1 MHFCG
6 IWGKEQGKTTKKTI
20 KTIKNLF
27 MKKVFLSLVALL
39 VLGSVSADDQVLMT
53 INGKPIMASEFMYIY
68 QKNNQGTNAEQK
80 TMDDYVD
87 LFVNFKLKV
96 EEALSRGLDT
106 TAEYQKELA
115 GYRGQAA
122 AKYMTDSAA
131 FDSLVVM
138 SYQRMAHPR
147 RAAHI
152 TIQCPMN
159 SDEAA
164 TAEALAKIEAARE
177 RVVKGEDFSK
187 VALEVSTDP
196 GVQENQGE
204 LGWITPFRYVY
215 AFEDAVYT
223 TPVGEVTPIFRSG
236 YGFHIA
242 LVEEEGV
249 FKEVKASHI
258 MKMVPQN
265 NEAAVESQ
273 RLVLD
278 SIYRRFIEGESF
290 RDLARECSDDKGS
303 AVKGGELGWFG
314 QGMMVKPFEDA
325 VMGMK
330 VPSVCKPIRSR
341 FGWHIILKEGERNI
355 QPLEE
360 IRSQIERNVTRDERS
375 KQMEVSF
382 IKKAR
387 QEYNLP
393 ATMTD
398 NEVKEYANLHLE
410 EKYPEFN
417 ALVREY
423 HDGILLFDVSLEE
436 VWDKAAKD
444 SIGLENYF
452 KAHKNQYKWDAPRFK
467 GYLLSCQNEAVA
479 TVAKQIVKNAQ
490 PDSVQSYLK
499 QRLNTDSTT
508 VVTCIYG
515 LWAEGQSASIDKYVF
530 GKKDAKVKENEALPV
545 VTTMGKKIKRP
556 ETYMDVRNQVTTDY
570 QDYLEQQWVKS
581 LRAKYPVEINNEVLN
596 ELKQQVSAR

>member
-1 MHFCG
+1 
-6 IWGKEQGKTTKKTI
+6 
-20 KTIKNLF
+20 
-27 MKKVFLSLVALL
+27 MKKFIFSIATLFIAMSAVAE
-39 VLGSVSADDQVLMT
+39 DQVLMT
-53 INGKPIMASEFMYIY
+53 INGKPVMASEFMYIY
-68 QKNNQGTNAEQK
+68 QKNSQGTNAEQK
-80 TMDDYVD
+80 TMGEYVD

-106 TAEYQKELA
+106 TAEYKKELA
-115 GYRGQAA
+115 GYRAQAA

-138 SYQRMAHPR
+138 SYQRMSHPR

-159 SDEAA
+159 SNDSV
-164 TAEALAKIEAARE
+164 TAVAMAKIEAARE
-177 RVVKGEDFSK
+177 RVVKGEDFGK

-196 GVQENQGE
+196 GVKENQGE

-215 AFEDAVYT
+215 SFEDAVYN

-242 LVEEEGV
+242 LVEEEGE
-249 FKEVKASHI
+249 FKEVRASHI
-258 MKMVPQN
+258 MKMVPQDN
-265 NEAAVESQ
+265 QQAVEKQ
-273 RLVLD
+273 KQVLD
-278 SIYRRFIEGESF
+278 SIYLRFLYGESF
-290 RDLARECSDDKGS
+290 ADLARECSDDKGS
-303 AVKGGELGWFG
+303 AIKGGDLGWFG

-325 VMGMK
+325 AMAME
-330 VPSVCKPIRSR
+330 VPSICKPIRSR
-341 FGWHIILKEGERNI
+341 YGWHIIFKYDERGI
-355 QPLEE
+355 QPLEQM
-360 IRSQIERNVTRDERS
+360 RSQIERNVSRDERS
-375 KQMEVSF
+375 KEMMTSF
-382 IKKAR
+382 IRKAR

-398 NEVKEYANLHLE
+398 NEVKEYANQHLE

-452 KAHKNQYKWDAPRFK
+452 KANKKQYKWDKPYFK
-467 GYLLSCQNEAVA
+467 GFLLSCESEEVA
-479 TVAKQIVKNAQ
+479 AIAKQIVKNAH

-499 QRLNTDSTT
+499 QRLNTDTTT
-508 VVTCIYG
+508 VVTCVYG
-515 LWAEGQSASIDKYVF
+515 LWAEGQSTTIDKYAF
-530 GKKDAKVKENEALPV
+530 GKKDVQVKTNEKLPV
-545 VTTMGKKIKRP
+545 VTTVGKKIKCP
-556 ETYMDVRNQVTTDY
+556 EAYTDIRNQVTTDY
-570 QDYLEQQWVKS
+570 QDYLEQQWIQS
-581 LRAKYPVEINNEVLN
+581 LRAKYPVEIDNAVLDQI
-596 ELKQQVSAR
+596 KQAENK

>member
-1 MHFCG
+1 
-6 IWGKEQGKTTKKTI
+6 
-20 KTIKNLF
+20 

-53 INGKPIMASEFMYIY
+53 INGKPIMDSEFMYIY

-265 NEAAVESQ
+265 NEAAAESQ

-278 SIYRRFIEGESF
+278 SIYRRFIDGESF
-290 RDLARECSDDKGS
+290 SDLARECSDDKGS
-303 AVKGGELGWFG
+303 AIKGG
-314 QGMMVKPFEDA
+314 D
-325 VMGMK
+325 
-330 VPSVCKPIRSR
+330 
-341 FGWHIILKEGERNI
+341 
-355 QPLEE
+355 
-360 IRSQIERNVTRDERS
+360 
-375 KQMEVSF
+375 
-382 IKKAR
+382 
-387 QEYNLP
+387 
-393 ATMTD
+393 
-398 NEVKEYANLHLE
+398 
-410 EKYPEFN
+410 
-417 ALVREY
+417 
-423 HDGILLFDVSLEE
+423 
-436 VWDKAAKD
+436 
-444 SIGLENYF
+444 
-452 KAHKNQYKWDAPRFK
+452 
-467 GYLLSCQNEAVA
+467 
-479 TVAKQIVKNAQ
+479 
-490 PDSVQSYLK
+490 
-499 QRLNTDSTT
+499 
-508 VVTCIYG
+508 
-515 LWAEGQSASIDKYVF
+515 
-530 GKKDAKVKENEALPV
+530 
-545 VTTMGKKIKRP
+545 
-556 ETYMDVRNQVTTDY
+556 
-570 QDYLEQQWVKS
+570 
-581 LRAKYPVEINNEVLN
+581 
-596 ELKQQVSAR
+596 

>member
-1 MHFCG
+1 
-6 IWGKEQGKTTKKTI
+6 
-20 KTIKNLF
+20 
-27 MKKVFLSLVALL
+27 MKKFIFSIATLFIAMSAVAE
-39 VLGSVSADDQVLMT
+39 DQVLMT
-53 INGKPIMASEFMYIY
+53 INGKPVMASEFMYIY

-106 TAEYQKELA
+106 TAEFQKELA
-115 GYRGQAA
+115 GYRAQAA

-159 SDEAA
+159 SDDST
-164 TAEALAKIEAARE
+164 TAVALAKIEAARE
-177 RVVKGEDFSK
+177 RVVNGEDFGK

-265 NEAAVESQ
+265 NEDAVESQ

-290 RDLARECSDDKGS
+290 ADLARECSDDKGS

-341 FGWHIILKEGERNI
+341 FGWHIIFKSGERNI

-382 IKKAR
+382 VRKAR

-452 KAHKNQYKWDAPRFK
+452 KSHKNQYKWDTPRFK
-467 GYLLSCQNEAVA
+467 GYLLSCQNEEVA
-479 TVAKQIVKNAQ
+479 TIAKQIVKNAQ
-490 PDSVQSYLK
+490 PDSVQSYIK

-508 VVTCIYG
+508 VVTCVYG
-515 LWAEGQSASIDKYVF
+515 LWAEGQSTTIDKYVF
-530 GKKDAKVKENEALPV
+530 GNKDAKVKTNEALPV

-556 ETYMDVRNQVTTDY
+556 ETYMDIRNQVTTDY
-570 QDYLEQQWVKS
+570 QDYLEKEWVKS

>member
-1 MHFCG
+1 
-6 IWGKEQGKTTKKTI
+6 
-20 KTIKNLF
+20 

-278 SIYRRFIEGESF
+278 SIYHRFIEGESF

-452 KAHKNQYKWDAPRFK
+452 KAHKKQYKWDAPRFK
-467 GYLLSCQNEAVA
+467 GYLLSCQNEEVA
-479 TVAKQIVKNAQ
+479 TIAKQIIKNAQ

-545 VTTMGKKIKRP
+545 VTTVGKKIKLP

>member
-1 MHFCG
+1 
-6 IWGKEQGKTTKKTI
+6 
-20 KTIKNLF
+20 
-27 MKKVFLSLVALL
+27 MKKFIFSIATLFIAMSAVAE
-39 VLGSVSADDQVLMT
+39 DQVLMT

-106 TAEYQKELA
+106 TAEYKKELA
-115 GYRGQAA
+115 GYRAQAA

-159 SDEAA
+159 SDDST
-164 TAEALAKIEAARE
+164 TAVALAKIEAARE
-177 RVVKGEDFSK
+177 RVVNGEDFGK

-249 FKEVKASHI
+249 FKEVRASHI
-258 MKMVPQN
+258 MKMVPQG

-278 SIYRRFIEGESF
+278 SIYRRFIDGESF
-290 RDLARECSDDKGS
+290 ADLARECSDDKGS

-341 FGWHIILKEGERNI
+341 FGWHIIFKSGERGI
-355 QPLEE
+355 QPLDSM
-360 IRSQIERNVTRDERS
+360 RSQIERNVSRDERS

-382 IKKAR
+382 VRKAR

-444 SIGLENYF
+444 LIGLENYF
-452 KAHKNQYKWDAPRFK
+452 KSHKNQYKWDTPRFK
-467 GYLLSCQNEAVA
+467 GYLLSCQNEEVA
-479 TVAKQIVKNAQ
+479 TIAKQIVKNAQ
-490 PDSVQSYLK
+490 PDSVQSYIK

-508 VVTCIYG
+508 VVTCVYG
-515 LWAEGQSASIDKYVF
+515 LWAEGQSTTIDKYVF
-530 GKKDAKVKENEALPV
+530 GNKDAKVKTNEALPV

-556 ETYMDVRNQVTTDY
+556 ETYMDIRNQVTTDY
-570 QDYLEQQWVKS
+570 QDYLEKEWVKS

>member
-1 MHFCG
+1 
-6 IWGKEQGKTTKKTI
+6 
-20 KTIKNLF
+20 

-39 VLGSVSADDQVLMT
+39 VLGTVCADDQVLMT
-53 INGKPIMASEFMYIY
+53 INGKPIMVSEFMYIY
-68 QKNNQGTNAEQK
+68 QKNNQGINAEQK

-177 RVVKGEDFSK
+177 RVINGEDFSK
-187 VALEVSTDP
+187 VALEVSADP

-223 TPVGEVTPIFRSG
+223 TPLGEVTPIFRSG

-258 MKMVPQN
+258 MKMVPQDD
-265 NEAAVESQ
+265 EAAVESQ
-273 RLVLD
+273 RQVLD
-278 SIYRRFIEGESF
+278 SIYQRFMNGESF
-290 RDLARECSDDKGS
+290 SDLARECSDDKGS
-303 AVKGGELGWFG
+303 AVNGGELGWFG
-314 QGMMVKPFEDA
+314 QGVMVKPFEDA
-325 VMGMK
+325 VMGMT
-330 VPSVCKPIRSR
+330 VSSVCKPIRSR
-341 FGWHIILKEGERNI
+341 FGWHIIYKEGERGI
-355 QPLEE
+355 QPLDSM
-360 IRSQIERNVTRDERS
+360 RSQIERNVNRDERS

-479 TVAKQIVKNAQ
+479 TVAKQIVKNAH

-545 VTTMGKKIKRP
+545 VTTVGKKIKRP

-596 ELKQQVSAR
+596 EIKQQTSAR

>member
-1 MHFCG
+1 
-6 IWGKEQGKTTKKTI
+6 
-20 KTIKNLF
+20 

-278 SIYRRFIEGESF
+278 SIYHRFIEGESF

-452 KAHKNQYKWDAPRFK
+452 KAHKKQYKWDAPRFK
-467 GYLLSCQNEAVA
+467 GYLLSCQNEEVA
-479 TVAKQIVKNAQ
+479 TIAKQIIKNAQ

-545 VTTMGKKIKRP
+545 VTTVGKKIKRP

>member
-278 SIYRRFIEGESF
+278 SIYHRFIEGESF

-452 KAHKNQYKWDAPRFK
+452 KAHKKQYKWDAPRFK
-467 GYLLSCQNEAVA
+467 GYLLSCQNEEVA
-479 TVAKQIVKNAQ
+479 TIAKQIIKNAQ

-545 VTTMGKKIKRP
+545 VTTVGKKIKLP

>member
-1 MHFCG
+1 MHFCE
-6 IWGKEQGKTTKKTI
+6 IWGKEPEKLAKKLI

-177 RVVKGEDFSK
+177 RVVKGEDFGK

-265 NEAAVESQ
+265 NEAAAESQ

-290 RDLARECSDDKGS
+290 SDLARECSDDKGS
-303 AVKGGELGWFG
+303 AIKGGDLGWFG

-341 FGWHIILKEGERNI
+341 FGWHIIFKSGERNI

-467 GYLLSCQNEAVA
+467 GYLLSCQNEEVA
-479 TVAKQIVKNAQ
+479 TIAKQIIKNAH

-499 QRLNTDSTT
+499 QRLNTDSTN
-508 VVTCIYG
+508 VVTCVYG
-515 LWAEGQSASIDKYVF
+515 LWAKGQNASIDKYVF
-530 GKKDAKVKENEALPV
+530 GNKDAKVKENEALPF

-570 QDYLEQQWVKS
+570 QDYLEQEWVKS
-581 LRAKYPVEINNEVLN
+581 LRAKYPVVINNEVLN

>member
-1 MHFCG
+1 
-6 IWGKEQGKTTKKTI
+6 
-20 KTIKNLF
+20 

-452 KAHKNQYKWDAPRFK
+452 KAHKKQYKWDAPRFK
-467 GYLLSCQNEAVA
+467 GYLLSCQNEEVA
-479 TVAKQIVKNAQ
+479 TIAKQIIKNAQ

-545 VTTMGKKIKRP
+545 VTTVGKKIKLP

>member
-1 MHFCG
+1 
-6 IWGKEQGKTTKKTI
+6 
-20 KTIKNLF
+20 
-27 MKKVFLSLVALL
+27 MKKVLLSLVALL
-39 VLGSVSADDQVLMT
+39 FLGSVSAEDQVLMT
-53 INGKPIMASEFMYIY
+53 INGKPIMVSEFMYIY

-80 TMDDYVD
+80 TMDDYVN

-164 TAEALAKIEAARE
+164 TAAALAKIEAARE

-196 GVQENQGE
+196 GVKENQGE

-215 AFEDAVYT
+215 AFENAVYT

-265 NEAAVESQ
+265 DEEVAEKQRAA
-273 RLVLD
+273 LD
-278 SIYRRFIEGESF
+278 SIYYRFLNGESF

-303 AVKGGELGWFG
+303 AVKGGGLGWFG

-330 VPSVCKPIRSR
+330 VPFVCKPIRSR
-341 FGWHIILKEGERNI
+341 FGWHIILKEGERGI
-355 QPLEE
+355 QPLDEM
-360 IRSQIERNVTRDERS
+360 RSQIERNVTRDERS
-375 KQMEVSF
+375 KEMEKSF
-382 IKKAR
+382 VRKAR

-393 ATMTD
+393 TTMTD

-452 KAHKNQYKWDAPRFK
+452 KAHKNKYKWDAPRFK
-467 GYLLSCQNEAVA
+467 GYLLSCQDEDVA
-479 TVAKQIVKNAQ
+479 TTAQKIVKNAH

-499 QRLNTDSTT
+499 QRLNIDSTT
-508 VVTCIYG
+508 VVTCVYG
-515 LWAEGQSASIDKYVF
+515 LWAEGQSATIDKYVF
-530 GKKDAKVKENEALPV
+530 GKKDTKVKENEALPV
-545 VTTMGKKIKRP
+545 VTTLGKKIKRP
-556 ETYMDVRNQVTTDY
+556 ETYLDVRNQVTTDY
-570 QDYLEQQWVKS
+570 QDYLEKEWIKS
-581 LRAKYPVEINNEVLN
+581 LRAKYPVVINNEVLN
-596 ELKQQVSAR
+596 EIKQQVSAR

>member
-1 MHFCG
+1 
-6 IWGKEQGKTTKKTI
+6 
-20 KTIKNLF
+20 
-27 MKKVFLSLVALL
+27 MKKFIFSLATILVAMTA
-39 VLGSVSADDQVLMT
+39 VADDQVLMT
-53 INGKPIMASEFMYIY
+53 LNGKPIMASEFMYIY
-68 QKNNQGTNAEQK
+68 QKNSQGTNAEPK
-80 TMDDYVD
+80 TMDEYVN

-106 TAEYQKELA
+106 TADYQKELA
-115 GYRGQAA
+115 GYRAQAA
-122 AKYMTDSAA
+122 VKYMTDSAA

-138 SYQRMAHPR
+138 SYERMAHPR

-159 SDEAA
+159 SNDSL
-164 TAEALAKIEAARE
+164 TAIARARIEAARA
-177 RVVKGEDFSK
+177 RVLKGEAFDK

-196 GVQENQGE
+196 SVQENHGE

-215 AFEDAVYT
+215 SFEDAVYN

-258 MKMVPQN
+258 MKMVPQDN
-265 NEAAVESQ
+265 EEAAEAQ
-273 RLVLD
+273 REVLD
-278 SIYRRFIEGESF
+278 SIYRRFLNGESF
-290 RDLARECSDDKGS
+290 AKLARECSDDKGS
-303 AVKGGELGWFG
+303 AIKGGDLGWFG

-325 VMGMK
+325 VMSMQA
-330 VPSVCKPIRSR
+330 PRVCKPIRSR
-341 FGWHIILKEGERNI
+341 FGWHIIYKADERGI

-360 IRSQIERNVTRDERS
+360 MRSQIERSVSRDERS
-375 KQMEVSF
+375 KEMAASF
-382 IKKAR
+382 IRKAR

-393 ATMTD
+393 ETMTD
-398 NEVKEYANLHLE
+398 EQVKEYANRHLE

-423 HDGILLFDVSLEE
+423 HDGILLFDVSLGE

-444 SIGLENYF
+444 TIGLEHYF
-452 KAHKNQYKWDAPRFK
+452 NAHKNQYTWDKPRFK
-467 GYLLSCQNEAVA
+467 GYLLSCQNEEVA
-479 TVAKQIVKNAQ
+479 AVAKQIVKNAH

-508 VVTCIYG
+508 IVTCVYG
-515 LWAEGQSASIDKYVF
+515 LWAEGQSANIDKYVF
-530 GKKDAKVKENEALPV
+530 GKADAKVKANANLPII
-545 VTTMGKKIKRP
+545 TTVGKKLNKP
-556 ETYMDVRNQVTTDY
+556 EVYQDVRNQVTTDY
-570 QDYLEQQWVKS
+570 QDYLEQQWVNE
-581 LRAKYPVEINNEVLN
+581 LRQKYPVEIDNEVLN
-596 ELKQQVSAR
+596 QLKQENQ

>member
-1 MHFCG
+1 
-6 IWGKEQGKTTKKTI
+6 
-20 KTIKNLF
+20 
-27 MKKVFLSLVALL
+27 MKKFIFSIATIFIAMSAV
-39 VLGSVSADDQVLMT
+39 ADDQVLMT
-53 INGKPIMASEFMYIY
+53 INGKPIMTSEFMYIY
-68 QKNNQGTNAEQK
+68 QKNSQGTNAEQK
-80 TMDDYVD
+80 TMGEYVD

-106 TAEYQKELA
+106 TAEYKKELA
-115 GYRGQAA
+115 GYRAQAA

-138 SYQRMAHPR
+138 SYQRMSHPR

-159 SDEAA
+159 SNDSV
-164 TAEALAKIEAARE
+164 TAVAMAKIEAARE
-177 RVVKGEDFSK
+177 RVLKGEDFGK

-196 GVQENQGE
+196 GVKENQGE

-215 AFEDAVYT
+215 SFEDAVYN

-242 LVEEEGV
+242 LVEEEGE
-249 FKEVKASHI
+249 FKEVHASHI
-258 MKMVPQN
+258 MKMVPQDN
-265 NEAAVESQ
+265 QQAVEKQ
-273 RLVLD
+273 KQVLD
-278 SIYRRFIEGESF
+278 SIYLRFLYGESF
-290 RDLARECSDDKGS
+290 ADLARECSDDKGS
-303 AVKGGELGWFG
+303 AIKGGDLGWFG

-325 VMGMK
+325 AMAME
-330 VPSVCKPIRSR
+330 VPSICKPIRSR
-341 FGWHIILKEGERNI
+341 YGWHIIFKYDERGI
-355 QPLEE
+355 QPLEQM
-360 IRSQIERNVTRDERS
+360 RSQIERNVSRDERS
-375 KQMEVSF
+375 KEMMTSF
-382 IKKAR
+382 IRKAR

-398 NEVKEYANLHLE
+398 NEVKEYANQHLE

-452 KAHKNQYKWDAPRFK
+452 KANKKQYKWDKPYFK
-467 GYLLSCQNEAVA
+467 GFLLSCESEEVA
-479 TVAKQIVKNAQ
+479 AIAKQIVKNAH

-499 QRLNTDSTT
+499 QRLNTDTTT
-508 VVTCIYG
+508 VVTCVYG
-515 LWAEGQSASIDKYVF
+515 LWAEGQSTTIDKYAF
-530 GKKDAKVKENEALPV
+530 GKKDVQVKTNEKLPV
-545 VTTMGKKIKRP
+545 VTTVGKKIKCP
-556 ETYMDVRNQVTTDY
+556 EAYTDIRNQVTTDY
-570 QDYLEQQWVKS
+570 QDYLEQQWIQS
-581 LRAKYPVEINNEVLN
+581 LRAKYPVEIDNAVLDQI
-596 ELKQQVSAR
+596 KQAENK

>member
-436 VWDKAAKD
+436 VWNKAAKD

-452 KAHKNQYKWDAPRFK
+452 KAHKKQYKWDAPRFK
-467 GYLLSCQNEAVA
+467 GYLLSCQNEEVA
-479 TVAKQIVKNAQ
+479 TIAKQIIKNAQ

-545 VTTMGKKIKRP
+545 VTTVGKKIKLP

>member
-452 KAHKNQYKWDAPRFK
+452 KAHKKQYKWDAPRFK
-467 GYLLSCQNEAVA
+467 GYLLSCQNEEVA
-479 TVAKQIVKNAQ
+479 TIAKQIIKNAQ

-545 VTTMGKKIKRP
+545 VTTVGKKIKLP

>member
-1 MHFCG
+1 
-6 IWGKEQGKTTKKTI
+6 
-20 KTIKNLF
+20 

-53 INGKPIMASEFMYIY
+53 INGKPIMASEFTYIY
-68 QKNNQGTNAEQK
+68 QKNSQGTTAEQK
-80 TMDDYVD
+80 SIDEYVN

-106 TAEYQKELA
+106 TADYQKELA
-115 GYRGQAA
+115 GYRAQAA
-122 AKYMTDSAA
+122 TKYMTDSAA
-131 FDSLVVM
+131 FDSLVIL
-138 SYQRMAHPR
+138 SYERMAHPR

-159 SDEAA
+159 SNDSI
-164 TAEALAKIEAARE
+164 TAIAYAQMEAARA
-177 RVVKGEDFSK
+177 RVLKGEKFDK

-196 GVQENQGE
+196 SVQENKGE

-215 AFEDAVYT
+215 SFEDAVYN

-242 LVEEEGV
+242 LVEEEGE

-258 MKMVPQN
+258 MKMVPQD
-265 NEAAVESQ
+265 NEVAAEAQ
-273 RLVLD
+273 RAILD
-278 SIYRRFIEGESF
+278 SIYRRFLNGESF
-290 RDLARECSDDKGS
+290 AQLAKECSDDKGS
-303 AVKGGELGWFG
+303 AIKGGELGWFG

-325 VMGMK
+325 VMAMK

-341 FGWHIILKEGERNI
+341 FGWHIIYKEGERGI
-355 QPLEE
+355 QPLDSM
-360 IRSQIERNVTRDERS
+360 RKQIERSVTRDERS
-375 KQMEVSF
+375 KEMAVSF
-382 IKKAR
+382 IRKAR

-398 NEVKEYANLHLE
+398 EEVKEYANQHLE

-423 HDGILLFDVSLEE
+423 HDGILLFDVSLGE

-452 KAHKNQYKWDAPRFK
+452 NAHKGQYKWDKPHFK
-467 GYLLSCQNEAVA
+467 GHLLSCQNEEVA
-479 TVAKQIVKNAQ
+479 AIAKQIVKNAH

-499 QRLNTDSTT
+499 QRLNVDSTT
-508 VVTCIYG
+508 VVTCVYG
-515 LWAEGQSASIDKYVF
+515 LWAEGQNANIDKHVF
-530 GKKDAKVKENEALPV
+530 GKADAKVKVNENLPV
-545 VTTMGKKIKRP
+545 VITVGKKLTSP
-556 ETYMDVRNQVTTDY
+556 QVYQDVRNQVTTDY
-570 QDYLEQQWVKS
+570 QDFLEQEWVKS

-596 ELKQQVSAR
+596 EVKQQISAR